1 MLIGTI
7 LQIYKNSKILDISEV
22 CIFIALKRFKIDLE
36 TAVKMSLCVEIN
48 QTEGFRVENVYKC
61 KVLLNRVIKRFR
73 YIKVGEKCL

>member
-7 LQIYKNSKILDISEV
+7 LHIYKKPKTLVIRGF

-61 KVLLNRVIKRFR
+61 KVLLNRVIK
-73 YIKVGEKCL
+73 